1 MHDADKTPAQP
12 LTEEAALRQQL
23 AAREAEIAAC
33 KQALAQLQ
41 ESEARYRDLFEN
53 ASDIMYTLDLEGNL
67 TSFNKAAERL
77 RRLLGYT
84 YDATGTL
91 KLRGVSGIL
100 APDFQEPSREM
111 LDKKGGGT
119 AWTTYEVE
127 LITQD
132 EQRLPLEVSTRLI
145 YTNGQPSGVQG
156 IARDITARKQVE
168 ARLQQAYQELEHRV
182 QERTAD
188 LRQLNAQLQADITE
202 RKQVEET
209 LRASEALNHSMVEA
223 MPGGIIQVSQAGRIV
238 RANAE
243 AQHILGLT
251 YDRRTHY
258 FAAHTAPQFVWED
271 GTPCEEKEDPIAQC
285 LATHQP
291 QPATTMGIRHPDG
304 TVTWAVFTA
313 IPLRAPAT
321 GELTG
326 AVMTF
331 LDITERKQ
339 AEEERKRLEAQL
351 RQSQKMEAIGTMAGG
366 IAHDFNNILG
376 AILNFTELTQYEIP
390 SESTAAANL
399 REVVQAS
406 RRAKDLVQQI
416 LTFSHQ
422 SEMQRQPVQLA
433 LVVKETLTLLRAS
446 LPTTIDM
453 QQDIAEDSGTVLA
466 DPTQMH
472 QILMNICTNAEYA
485 MRATGGILAIQVND
499 MEVNVTM
506 ATTHPQLRPGPY
518 VRLAIRDTGQG
529 MTPDMLGR
537 IFDPFFTTKNVGE
550 GTGMGLAVVHG
561 IVTQHGGAIT
571 VESTPGAGS
580 TFAIYL
586 PRMHETVD
594 KKTPPRESVTPQGT
608 GRILF
613 VDDEETITHSMS
625 ILLESL
631 GYEVIS
637 HTSGGEALATFQ
649 VEPYRFDVVITD
661 QTMPHMTGETLAQE
675 LRQRRPDIPIILC
688 TGFSH
693 VMNAEKAL
701 TQGIDAFCMKPLTVR
716 DLAVTIQQVLAR
728 RNDGDA
734 ELHMKE

>member
-1 MHDADKTPAQP
+1 MHDADRSPEQR
-12 LTEEAALRQQL
+12 LTEEAALRQQV
-23 AAREAEIAAC
+23 AAREAEIAAY
-33 KQALAQLQ
+33 KQAVTQLQ

-53 ASDIMYTLDLEGNL
+53 ASDIMYTLDLESNF
-67 TSFNKAAERL
+67 TSVNKACDRL
-77 RRLLGYT
+77 LRLLGYT
-84 YDATGTL
+84 YDATRPL
-91 KLRGVSGIL
+91 NVYSVL
-100 APDFQEPSREM
+100 APDSERPSRQM
-111 LDKKGGGT
+111 RAKKGAGT

-132 EQRLPLEVSTRLI
+132 GQRLPLEVSTRLI
-145 YTNGQPSGVQG
+145 YANGQPTGVQG
-156 IARDITARKQVE
+156 IARDITTRKQVE
-168 ARLQQAYQELEHRV
+168 ARLQQAYQELEHQV

-188 LRQLNAQLQADITE
+188 LRQLNAKLQADITE

-209 LRASEALNHSMVEA
+209 LRASEALNRSIVEA
-223 MPGGIIQVSQAGRIV
+223 MPGGIVQVSQAGHIV

-243 AQHILGLT
+243 SQRILGLR
-251 YDRRTHY
+251 YDRRTHC
-258 FAAHTAPQFVWED
+258 FAAQRAPQFVWED
-271 GTPCEEKEDPIAQC
+271 GTPYEEKEDPIAQC
-285 LATHQP
+285 LATHKP

-339 AEEERKRLEAQL
+339 AEEDRKRLEAQL

-376 AILNFTELTQYEIP
+376 AILNFTELTQYEVTP
-390 SESTAAANL
+390 ESSAAANL
-399 REVVQAS
+399 REVLQAS

-433 LVVKETLTLLRAS
+433 LLVKETLSLLRAS
-446 LPTTIDM
+446 LPTTIEV
-453 QQDIAEDSGTVLA
+453 QQHIAEDSGIVLA

-485 MRATGGILAIQVND
+485 MRETGGILAIRVND
-499 MEVNVTM
+499 VDVDMTM
-506 ATTHPQLRPGPY
+506 ATHHPQLHPGPY
-518 VRLAIRDTGQG
+518 VRLTVRDTGQG
-529 MTPDMLGR
+529 MTTDMLGR
-537 IFDPFFTTKNVGE
+537 IFDPFFTTKSVGE

-561 IVTQHGGAIT
+561 IVAQHGGVIT
-571 VESTPGAGS
+571 VESAPDAGS

-586 PRMHETVD
+586 PRMQETAD
-594 KKTPPRESVTPQGT
+594 KKTQPREGVTPQGT

-613 VDDEETITHSMS
+613 IDDEVTITHSMS

-631 GYEVIS
+631 GYEVIG
-637 HTSGGEALATFQ
+637 HTSGREALETFQ
-649 VEPYRFDVVITD
+649 VEPHRFDLVITD

-675 LRQRRPDIPIILC
+675 LRQLRPDIPIILC

-693 VMNAEKAL
+693 VMNAEKAV

-716 DLAVTIQQVLAR
+716 DLAMTIQEVLAR
-728 RNDGDA
+728 RAGRDA
-734 ELHMKE
+734 ELNMKE